1 MWGYDRE
8 EVDALL
14 ALVVTTIERLQR
26 RRQRDAALIEGLT
39 RKADAAEGRS
49 DDVAHQVAALSSAVD
64 VAEEAAAQWQRRAR
78 EAEERVADAEERAAR
93 AQREAQAAPEDDGDD
108 DHYPHTLPL
117 AQRAARELLR
127 EARASAASIV
137 AEAEERAR
145 AIEAGHDR
153 SDPAVKTRW

>member
-26 RRQRDAALIEGLT
+26 RRQRDAVLIEGLT
-39 RKADAAEGRS
+39 RKADAAEARA
-49 DDVAHQVAALSSAVD
+49 DDIEHQLAALSSAVD

-78 EAEERVADAEERAAR
+78 EAEEQAADAEGWAAR
-93 AQREAQAAPEDDGDD
+93 DQRKAEAAPEGHDGD

-145 AIEAGHDR
+145 AIEADHDR
-153 SDPAVKTRW
+153 PAPTETRRW